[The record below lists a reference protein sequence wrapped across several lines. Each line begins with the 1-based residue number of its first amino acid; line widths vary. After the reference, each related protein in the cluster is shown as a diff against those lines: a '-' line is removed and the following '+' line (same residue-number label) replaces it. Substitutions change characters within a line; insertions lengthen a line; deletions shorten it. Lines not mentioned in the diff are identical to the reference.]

1 MKKLHISLFPIIL
14 IVSGCAGM
22 NSDFEFSK
30 PAKDSGYWMQQ
41 ADGMV
46 GYDTNNSQKSTFTN
60 NKLELLKYKLINLD
74 EIILPV
80 KFIDNKGKN
89 KNLLNPADL
98 STNLLGFNKV
108 PEPESPCAK
117 NRCYQEAS
125 EPKIT
130 NNKIQRVWLAP
141 YVSPDNSVHVGEIVY
156 FFSEYSDWYGVE

>member
-1 MKKLHISLFPIIL
+1 MKKLCISLLPFII
-14 IVSGCAGM
+14 SGCAGM

-41 ADGMV
+41 ADEMV
-46 GYDTNNSQKSTFTN
+46 GYNTSNNQESNFTK
-60 NKLELLKYKLINLD
+60 NKLVLAKYKLINLD
-74 EIILPV
+74 EIILPI
-80 KFIDNKGKN
+80 KFVNHKDNAS
-89 KNLLNPADL
+89 LNPADIN
-98 STNLLGFNKV
+98 TNILGFNKII
-108 PEPESPCAK
+108 EPEVICTK

-156 FFSEYSDWYGVE
+156 FFSEHSNWYGME